1 MEDRREV
8 PMPILRQC
16 IEELIRETPADLLS
30 RFVSIINSSFFIL
43 FGILSVNSGV
53 AVQVLD
59 YGIKMFK
66 ITGKLMTRR
75 NTNHHWD
82 ILVDLW
88 Q

>member
-8 PMPILRQC
+8 PMAILRQC

-30 RFVSIINSSFFIL
+30 RFVDLMSSTLLLTLI
-43 FGILSVNSGV
+43 ILSVNSGV
-53 AVQVLD
+53 AVQVWD

-66 ITGKLMTRR
+66 ITGKSIEK
-75 NTNHHWD
+75 NTYDHAD
-82 ILVDLW
+82 ILVDHW